1 MNNTSYCE
9 ENNNSK
15 KVFDIQKCPK
25 TVSELLFKKA
35 EKNYTPNLQT
45 KVSPD
50 HTTNNQFIR
59 PFDTLTLTE
68 RMKLK
73 KEKAKLLL
81 ERKREKKEE
90 ETLTV
95 NESQLIENISSYSV
109 EGNILIN

>member
-1 MNNTSYCE
+1 MNNSSYFE

-15 KVFDIQKCPK
+15 KIFDIQKCPK

-35 EKNYTPNLQT
+35 ENPIPNQYI
-45 KVSPD
+45 KVASD
-50 HTTNNQFIR
+50 NTYNNQFTR
-59 PFDTLTLTE
+59 PFDTLTLAE

-90 ETLTV
+90 ETFTA
-95 NESQLIENISSYSV
+95 NESQLNDNMSSYSV
-109 EGNILIN
+109 EGKI